1 MMGALVNLNRG
12 DEPMTRVSEAELL
25 RLIAERADHDIEG
38 SGWGDFSHGQ
48 LASQPLQPAEA
59 ATELGADSPNPA
71 AAEAWLLARWFARW
85 PRLAPWVVSVGIVLL
100 MGLAGSGDDQIEQL
114 SAERAEELASAQELQ
129 P

>member
-1 MMGALVNLNRG
+1 MMGALANLNRPP
-12 DEPMTRVSEAELL
+12 EVSEAELL

-38 SGWGDFSHGQ
+38 AGWGDYSLYHLG
-48 LASQPLQPAEA
+48 QPLQPAEA

-100 MGLAGSGDDQIEQL
+100 MGLAGTGDDDIEQL
-114 SAERAEELASAQELQ
+114 SAERAEELASMLELQ